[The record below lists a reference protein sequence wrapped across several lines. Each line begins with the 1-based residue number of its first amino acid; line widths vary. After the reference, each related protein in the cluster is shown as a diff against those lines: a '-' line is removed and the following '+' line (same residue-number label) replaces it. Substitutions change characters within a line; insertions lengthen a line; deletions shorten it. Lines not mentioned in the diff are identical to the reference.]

1 MVDCKS
7 SEVCILLF
15 PIGSNLKFSPWDL
28 QYNSRPWGSHHCWSW
43 QPPAASPPVHWS
55 QSLAWILSS
64 CWEHC
69 YVGDC
74 SVGLYSCSVRSVNTT
89 TTLQS
94 SPSGH
99 QPVVQ
104 QPAQPKPV
112 CTAHFYD
119 IMKCFSQDSSL
130 LAPVTGLQRYVFLYL
145 RSTTYYIVIR
155 RTPMSHYI
163 IILHLLD
170 SLCVYKSII
179 GCFGKKKYFCFS
191 FLLFYFWQCWH
202 LIRSV
207 VVGCHFLKYFNKFPQ
222 TFCQKPGNKQT

>member
-74 SVGLYSCSVRSVNTT
+74 SLGLYSCSVRSVNTT

-112 CTAHFYD
+112 CTPHYYD
-119 IMKCFSQDSSL
+119 IMCSQDSSL
-130 LAPVTGLQRYVFLYL
+130 LTPLTGLQRYFLLYL
-145 RSTTYYIVIR
+145 RSTTYYRVIR
-155 RTPMSHYI
+155 RTPMSHYHSTSSRFI
-163 IILHLLD
+163 MCIQKHYWLLW
-170 SLCVYKSII
+170 
-179 GCFGKKKYFCFS
+179 KKNIFW
-191 FLLFYFWQCWH
+191 FLFLAFLF
-202 LIRSV
+202 LTM
-207 VVGCHFLKYFNKFPQ
+207 LTFN
-222 TFCQKPGNKQT
+222 